1 MNDVYLIIII
11 IILALGLFALAYL
24 FLDLRKKLKVVVVN
38 NKNDESLTL
47 EELIEKYI
55 NKLEDSS
62 KDIEELKTRVES
74 LSSNLKL
81 SIQDID
87 VIRFNPFLDTGSDQS
102 FVAGFFDSNKSGVI
116 ITCLNSRA
124 QSRIYAKKV
133 INGESEVKLSDEEQK
148 LLK

>member
-1 MNDVYLIIII
+1 MNDIFLFIAI
-11 IILALGLFALAYL
+11 IILTIGLLVLAYL
-24 FLDLRKKLKVVVVN
+24 FLDLRRKLKTIIVN
-38 NKNDESLTL
+38 SKNNERLSL

-55 NKLEDSS
+55 NKLEISS
-62 KDIEELKTRVES
+62 KDIEELKTRVKS
-74 LSSNLKL
+74 INSNLKL
-81 SIQDID
+81 SIQDVE

-133 INGESEVKLSDEEQK
+133 VNGESEVKLSEEEQK